1 MALRVLKP
9 GLLTTVQDTGRW
21 GYQNLGVPVAG
32 PMDRCSHR
40 LANRIVGNDHD
51 AATLEVT
58 LIGPTIE
65 CGTEVLLAVTGAEFD
80 VWIDE
85 RHAPLNTACRAPCGS
100 RVRFGA
106 RKRGARAYMAVA
118 GGIDV
123 PPVLGSRATHVTS
136 RMGGLGG
143 RPVRAGDEL
152 AVGRSEQDSGLV
164 GRAWS
169 AIIPLPDGGATVR
182 VMRGP
187 QDDRFPQ
194 NTVPIL
200 GSARYRITSD
210 SDRMGYRLDGLSL
223 PTRDAGEMLSE
234 GTAMGTLQV
243 PPSGQPILLMADCQ
257 TAGGF
262 PKLATVISADLPRA
276 GQLAPGD
283 WIGFETCSRREA
295 LAALIAQE
303 RLLLA

>member
-1 MALRVLKP
+1 MSDTTNSVREDQLK
-9 GLLTTVQDTGRW
+9 V
-21 GYQNLGVPVAG
+21 
-32 PMDRCSHR
+32 
-40 LANRIVGNDHD
+40 
-51 AATLEVT
+51 AATLSE
-58 LIGPTIE
+58 
-65 CGTEVLLAVTGAEFD
+65 
-80 VWIDE
+80 
-85 RHAPLNTACRAPCGS
+85 APCGS

-210 SDRMGYRLDGLSL
+210 SDRWGTGSTVCLCPPVTPGKCCQREQRWERFRYRLQVNRFCSWRTVRPQVGSRSWRPLSRRICLARGSL
-223 PTRDAGEMLSE
+223 PRETG
-234 GTAMGTLQV
+234 
-243 PPSGQPILLMADCQ
+243 SG
-257 TAGGF
+257 
-262 PKLATVISADLPRA
+262 
-276 GQLAPGD
+276 
-283 WIGFETCSRREA
+283 SRPARGA
-295 LAALIAQE
+295 
-303 RLLLA
+303 RRWRR

>member
-1 MALRVLKP
+1 MALRVLEP

-40 LANRIVGNDHD
+40 LANRIVGNSHD

-58 LIGPTIE
+58 LTGPTIE
-65 CGTEVLLAVTGAEFD
+65 CGTDVLFAVTGAEFD

-100 RVRFGA
+100 HLRFGA

-118 GGIDV
+118 GGVDV
-123 PPVLGSRATHVTS
+123 SPVLGSRATHVTS
-136 RMGGLGG
+136 RMGGVKG

-152 AVGRSEQDSGLV
+152 TV
-164 GRAWS
+164 GRAGQDQGLMGRVRS
-169 AIIPLPDGGATVR
+169 AILPLPEGGTTVR

-194 NTVPIL
+194 NTVTML
-200 GSARYRITSD
+200 GAARYRIAPD
-210 SDRMGYRLDGLSL
+210 SDRMGYRLEGPSL
-223 PTRDAGEMLSE
+223 PSRAAGEMLSE
-234 GTAMGTLQV
+234 GTMMGTLQV

-283 WIGFETCSRREA
+283 WIEFEICSRREA
-295 LAALIAQE
+295 LASLIAQE
-303 RLLLA
+303 RLLLG